1 MLRYLLIALIALAA
15 VGCSGLPGQG
25 PPPPTPL
32 PFNLHT
38 AQQVLDAF
46 RAAGLSVINPTRE
59 MQVGRGA
66 PTSFRDRYV
75 FAIEGVAPNGG
86 QVLIFDT
93 PEALAQWTAYIER
106 LRANSA
112 TRRDVSY
119 VYTFR
124 NVMIQ
129 INADLPLRT
138 AQAYRD
144 ALEGLSP

>member
-1 MLRYLLIALIALAA
+1 MLRYLLIALIALT
-15 VGCSGLPGQG
+15 VGCGGLPGQE
-25 PPPPTPL
+25 PPPTPL

-46 RAAGLSVINPTRE
+46 RAAGLSVINPARE

-66 PTSFRDRYV
+66 PASFRDRYV

-129 INADLPLRT
+129 INADLPPRT
-138 AQAYRD
+138 AQAYRA
-144 ALEGLSP
+144 ALEGLSY

>member
-1 MLRYLLIALIALAA
+1 MLRYLLIALFALAS

-25 PPPPTPL
+25 PPTPTPL

-46 RAAGLSVINPTRE
+46 RAAGLSVINPARE
-59 MQVGRGA
+59 MQVGRDA
-66 PTSFRDRYV
+66 PSSFRDRYV

-144 ALEGLSP
+144 ALEGLTP